1 MTKLIIVRHGNT
13 FNKGDVITRVG
24 GRTDL
29 PLVESGILQA
39 TKAGELLKSKKIKI
53 EAAYSAPL
61 KRTMQTAK
69 GILHALGED
78 NLLIEPLCDFTE
90 IDYGVDENK
99 PDNEVI
105 ARIGEKALQ
114 DWNEKAIVPN
124 GWNVN
129 PEKIIQTWINRSEK
143 IASSSKNTLIVS
155 SNGIIRFSPHI
166 TGDFKFFSQEHDI
179 KVSTG
184 AICIF
189 EYQSNALSGKWVCTD
204 WNIK

>member
-13 FNKGDVITRVG
+13 FNKGDVVTRVG

-29 PLVESGILQA
+29 PLVESGVLQA
-39 TKAGELLKSKKIKI
+39 TKAGELLKSKNIKI
-53 EAAYSAPL
+53 EAAYAAPL
-61 KRTMQTAK
+61 KRTMQTAE
-69 GILHALGED
+69 GILRALGKD
-78 NLLIEPLCDFTE
+78 DLPIEPLSDFTE

-99 PDNEVI
+99 PESEVL
-105 ARIGEKALQ
+105 ARLGEKALQ
-114 DWNEKAIVPN
+114 DWNEKAIAPN

-129 PEKIIQTWINRSEK
+129 PEKIIQNWISLGEK
-143 IASSSKNTLIVS
+143 IISGGKNALIVS
-155 SNGIIRFSPHI
+155 SNGVIRFAPYI
-166 TGDFKFFSQEHDI
+166 TGNFEKFSKEHDI

-189 EYQSNALSGKWVCTD
+189 EYQSDILSGKWESVD

>member
-13 FNKGDVITRVG
+13 FNKGEIVTRVG

-29 PLVESGILQA
+29 PLVESGVLQA
-39 TKAGELLKSKKIKI
+39 TKAGELLKSKNIKI
-53 EAAYSAPL
+53 EVVYAAPL
-61 KRTMQTAK
+61 KRTMQTAE
-69 GILHALGED
+69 GILRALGKD
-78 NLLIEPLCDFTE
+78 NLPIESLSDFTE

-99 PDNEVI
+99 PESEVL
-105 ARIGEKALQ
+105 ARLGEKALQ
-114 DWNEKAIVPN
+114 DWSEKAIVPD

-129 PEKIIQTWINRSEK
+129 PEEIIQNWIRWSER
-143 IASSSKNTLIVS
+143 ISSSGKNTLIVS
-155 SNGIIRFSPHI
+155 SNGIIRFAPYI
-166 TGDFKFFSQEHDI
+166 TGDFEKFSKEHDI

-189 EYQSNALSGKWVCTD
+189 EYQSNILPGKWVYVD